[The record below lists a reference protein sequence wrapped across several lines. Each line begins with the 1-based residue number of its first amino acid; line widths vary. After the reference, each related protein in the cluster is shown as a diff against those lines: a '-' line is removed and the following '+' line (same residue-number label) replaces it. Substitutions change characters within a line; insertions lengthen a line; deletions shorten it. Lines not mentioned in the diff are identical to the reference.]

1 MSKVNTT
8 PAMADMEEIPIQ
20 KIVEFLPYSTI
31 VQLVHQATKAERQV
45 KKEAVHERAK
55 AYYASRS
62 GPNASSS
69 PAPQVTTSTKQ
80 VQSTLKLPSAKATP
94 STISSK
100 ASTSTKDITCFK
112 CGTQGHKSFECK
124 NT

>member
-69 PAPQVTTSTKQ
+69 PRAPSDYLNQPNSINTQTTKC
-80 VQSTLKLPSAKATP
+80 QSCSIKHVLQSIYKYQRHHLL
-94 STISSK
+94 
-100 ASTSTKDITCFK
+100 
-112 CGTQGHKSFECK
+112 QMW
-124 NT
+124 N